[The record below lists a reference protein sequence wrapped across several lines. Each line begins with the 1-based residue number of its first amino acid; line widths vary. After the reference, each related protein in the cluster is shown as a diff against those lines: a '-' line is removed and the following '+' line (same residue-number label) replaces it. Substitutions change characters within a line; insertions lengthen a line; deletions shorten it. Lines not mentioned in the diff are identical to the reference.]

1 LIVTQSPTPSPES
14 DPATLA
20 LAAALPEI
28 RSVKTK
34 GWLFC
39 LMSVLVTIGILVLI
53 ANAAKGEKLEAV
65 IYACIPALFGVIATV
80 GWVRRRH
87 ERAVMPI
94 IAQAFG
100 LGYQKAPQDFYPT
113 LPKNFIPQGGR
124 RSVDDLM
131 SGSIAGR
138 SFRFAECKTET
149 GGKNSSTLFKGIV
162 LEVRSSGT
170 MPEFLIASEKETK
183 GFLFFKGKVQVEG
196 MVMIHQSL
204 GHDNQT
210 YGLWARTESP
220 RQMAGLRAF
229 MDQIIALG
237 PRVLGN
243 STLYS
248 LVSTGSH
255 YYVSLR
261 HARDM
266 YRIGGL
272 FTNEAEVMQHI
283 RAASSELSHPMDL
296 VTEVLRAEE
305 ALLAAK

>member
-1 LIVTQSPTPSPES
+1 LIVTQSPSSGTET
-14 DPATLA
+14 DPATQA
-20 LAAALPEI
+20 LAAAMPEI
-28 RSVKTK
+28 RSVKSK
-34 GWLFC
+34 GWMFIAL
-39 LMSVLVTIGILVLI
+39 SILLTVGALI
-53 ANAAKGEKLEAV
+53 LTSKAREDKLEAML
-65 IYACIPALFGVIATV
+65 YATFPAIFGVMVTTR
-80 GWVRRRH
+80 WVRKRH

-94 IAQAFG
+94 VAQAFD
-100 LGYQKAPQDFYPT
+100 LGYQKDPKDFYPT

-162 LEVRSSGT
+162 LEVRSSGST
-170 MPEFLIASEKETK
+170 PDFLIASEKETK
-183 GFLFFKGKVQVEG
+183 GFLFFKGNVQVDG
-196 MVMIHQSL
+196 MVMIHQSQ

-210 YGLWARTESP
+210 YGLWARSESP
-220 RQMAGLRAF
+220 AQMAGLRAF
-229 MDQIIALG
+229 MDRIIALG
-237 PRVLGN
+237 PRVLGS

-248 LVSTGSH
+248 LVSTGSY

-261 HARDM
+261 HARDL

-272 FTNEAEVMQHI
+272 FTNESDVMQHI
-283 RAASSELSHPMDL
+283 RAAASELSHPMDL